1 MFNYNRQLTESFN
14 YYNIMKNSSMSEQL
28 KLQEQ
33 ELQSNERRTKNSED
47 NSQKNMLS
55 FNLVNKG
62 INSQLANTDTITAI
76 KQKSNTSANPSSNRK
91 K

>member
-1 MFNYNRQLTESFN
+1 
-14 YYNIMKNSSMSEQL
+14 
-28 KLQEQ
+28 
-33 ELQSNERRTKNSED
+33 
-47 NSQKNMLS
+47 MLS

-76 KQKSNTSANPSSNRK
+76 KQKSNTSANPSFNRK

>member
-1 MFNYNRQLTESFN
+1 
-14 YYNIMKNSSMSEQL
+14 MSEQL